1 MFGMDR
7 RTDGQMDTSSPLLAH
22 FRSTSGHFQS
32 TSGSLPVHLG
42 TIGGHMRHHSYSL
55 PKKMKFPKFAD
66 GHTDGRTEKKV
77 TPKDPLRI
85 NARDLKIR
93 ELFFSYLLQTV
104 LDDAT
109 TAWGIKVERVEM

>member
-7 RTDGQMDTSSPLLAH
+7 HMDGQMDTSSPLLVH
-22 FRSTSGHFQS
+22 FRPTSGQFLS

-66 GHTDGRTEKKV
+66 IRTYIRTYIRMEKK
-77 TPKDPLRI
+77 
-85 NARDLKIR
+85 
-93 ELFFSYLLQTV
+93 
-104 LDDAT
+104 
-109 TAWGIKVERVEM
+109 